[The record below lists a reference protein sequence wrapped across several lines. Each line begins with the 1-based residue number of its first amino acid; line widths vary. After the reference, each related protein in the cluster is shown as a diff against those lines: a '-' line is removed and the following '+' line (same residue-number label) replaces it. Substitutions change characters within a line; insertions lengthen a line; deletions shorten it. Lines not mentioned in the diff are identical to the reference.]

1 MNRTVIWL
9 LIIAVVV
16 VGLFFIL
23 RRPKEKDEMKE
34 QAEDIKE
41 KTEDLT
47 KRPGGAL
54 TDGTYT
60 GRSDTDDHGS
70 YGSIDITVGN
80 NKITDASYTEYLDTG
95 EPKGADYPYQ
105 LALEAWP
112 KLEEQLVDKQDP
124 DEVDDIAGATGTS
137 DKFKAAAKRALEKAK

>member
-1 MNRTVIWL
+1 MIWL

>member
-1 MNRTVIWL
+1 VIWL